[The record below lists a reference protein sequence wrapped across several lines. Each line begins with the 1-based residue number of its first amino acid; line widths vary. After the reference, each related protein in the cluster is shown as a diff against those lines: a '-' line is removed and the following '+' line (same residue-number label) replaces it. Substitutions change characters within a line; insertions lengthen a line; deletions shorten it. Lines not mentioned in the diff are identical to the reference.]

1 MKTIR
6 VDGGEDQVVFSH
18 PGDAFLERAIGT
30 SIALSERG
38 GRIALVGKLS
48 RFQTNRPA
56 FPLRLGSLEVWDAAA
71 KTGRTLPVVALDRRL
86 SWFPDS
92 KRLAYV
98 ELLPREKTELPPDAA
113 ADGFGSSFASWEAVP
128 VVKVIDV
135 ENERRSTLHVG
146 WDPILS
152 AGGRH
157 VLLRDVDSRWRMVEV
172 ESGRSEPVR
181 LPGDAG
187 GPIALT
193 ADGLVLYWGLP
204 TDGSR
209 PEFTRVYSS
218 AVGPRP
224 MKTFKVAD
232 LQSQRF
238 ETVLR
243 SVDPRRDV
251 SFGPAP

>member
-1 MKTIR
+1 
-6 VDGGEDQVVFSH
+6 
-18 PGDAFLERAIGT
+18 
-30 SIALSERG
+30 
-38 GRIALVGKLS
+38 
-48 RFQTNRPA
+48 
-56 FPLRLGSLEVWDAAA
+56 
-71 KTGRTLPVVALDRRL
+71 
-86 SWFPDS
+86 
-92 KRLAYV
+92 
-98 ELLPREKTELPPDAA
+98 
-113 ADGFGSSFASWEAVP
+113 
-128 VVKVIDV
+128 
-135 ENERRSTLHVG
+135 
-146 WDPILS
+146 
-152 AGGRH
+152 
-157 VLLRDVDSRWRMVEV
+157 MVEV